1 MKTSRRIR
9 GAMVV
14 CLGAMIA
21 SVSGGCSSPVEGSA
35 KDAVTA
41 KEEANLD
48 AVDAPQ
54 EMVARNPLEGLFRES
69 LADVRL
75 RPDQQERIR
84 KIRSE
89 TTEKLADARDA
100 RRVAVLA
107 VAEGV
112 AAGQLDDAKVQQS
125 IEALVREVDEAK
137 PVVQDGLNQLHATL
151 DADQRAQLVRSLRTK
166 GMQLQQRGQ
175 ARGGPRGVV
184 KARLG
189 KLAEQLELTA
199 EQKVAI
205 RDRARDEFRGAAAFE
220 SPDRIRDRMRD
231 RMREVGTAFLT
242 DDFDAKA
249 LDVGKEGPEATRK
262 VATAMVRFLKVVLPE
277 LNAAQRTKLS
287 ALIRARGEDL
297 RTLE

>member
-14 CLGAMIA
+14 CLGAMIV
-21 SVSGGCSSPVEGSA
+21 SVNGGCSSQVDGSR

-89 TTEKLADARDA
+89 TTEKLSDARDA

-112 AAGQLDDAKVQQS
+112 AAGRLDDAKVQQS

-137 PVVQDGLNQLHATL
+137 PAVQNGLNQLHATL
-151 DADQRAQLVRSLRTK
+151 DPDQRAQLVRSLRTK
-166 GMQLQQRGQ
+166 GMQWQQRGQ

-205 RDRARDEFRGAAAFE
+205 RDRARDEFRGTAAFE
-220 SPDRIRDRMRD
+220 PPDNIRDRL
-231 RMREVGTAFLT
+231 REVGTAFLT
-242 DDFDAKA
+242 EDFDAKA
-249 LDVGKEGPEATRK
+249 LDVAKEGPEATRK

-277 LNAAQRTKLS
+277 LNSAQRTKLS

-297 RTLE
+297 RTPE